1 MYLQFNNFAL
11 LVNLQSALIQKNTM
25 KILVYSTRIFE
36 KEALNKAN
44 QGKFSFEFTD
54 IRLNTK
60 TFALAKGYETVIV
73 FSVDELN
80 AEVLQ
85 GLWDNGVR
93 FIAFRAAGFNNI
105 DLPFAKKLGFKVA
118 RVPAYSPYAIA
129 EHTVALMMALNRKII
144 KAHNRVNELNFDL
157 NGLVGFDVHDKTVGV
172 IGTGKIGEKFI
183 KILNGFGC
191 KILAFDISVNPE
203 ISDIV
208 EYTTLENILT
218 NSDIISLHVPL
229 NEKTKYLINENNIQ
243 LMKHGVMLLNTSRGA
258 LIDTKAV
265 INALKTGKIGYL
277 GIDVYEEESELFF
290 VNHSVDFLQDEVIS
304 RLMTFKN
311 VLITGHQAFLTETA
325 LRNIADTT
333 IQNIGDYRTNTVTE
347 NFL

>member
-1 MYLQFNNFAL
+1 
-11 LVNLQSALIQKNTM
+11 M

-36 KEALNKAN
+36 KNALTEAN
-44 QGKFSFEFTD
+44 QGKFNIEFTD
-54 IRLNTK
+54 VRLGIK
-60 TFALAKGYETVIV
+60 TYALAKGFEVVIV

-105 DLPFAKKLGFKVA
+105 DLPLAKQLGFKVA
-118 RVPAYSPYAIA
+118 RVPAYSPFAIA

-144 KAHNRVNELNFDL
+144 KAHNRITDLNFALD
-157 NGLVGFDVHDKTVGV
+157 GLVGFDVHDKTVGV

-191 KILAFDISVNPE
+191 RILAYDVNINPE
-203 ISDIV
+203 ISEMV
-208 EYTTLENILT
+208 EYTELDKLLKK
-218 NSDIISLHVPL
+218 SDIISLHVPL
-229 NEKTKYLINENNIQ
+229 TPETKYIINEKNIPI
-243 LMKHGVMLLNTSRGA
+243 MKDGVMLLNTSRGG
-258 LIDTKAV
+258 LLDTKAV
-265 INALKTGKIGYL
+265 IKALKTGKIGYL
-277 GIDVYEEESELFF
+277 GIDVYEEEGDLFF
-290 VNHSVDFLQDEVIS
+290 VNHNEDFLQDETIS

-325 LRNIADTT
+325 LKNIADTT
-333 IQNIGDYRTNTVTE
+333 IQNIGDFCNNQTSE